1 MSSYQIDTSG
11 IDVKLRLSGDVT
23 IEQAQAFHNALQ
35 AAIQPG
41 QRLTV
46 NAAAMT
52 RLDAA
57 ALQVLLSAAKSAST
71 VYASA
76 SSPAW
81 EEAFRRFALE
91 DPFTPI
97 AP

>member
-1 MSSYQIDTSG
+1 MNSYQIDTTG
-11 IDVKLRLSGDVT
+11 LDVKLRLSGEVT
-23 IEQAQAFHNALQ
+23 IEQARAFHNALK
-35 AAIQPG
+35 AAIRPG
-41 QRLTV
+41 QRLTI

-57 ALQVLLSAAKSAST
+57 ALQVLLAAARSAST

-91 DPFTPI
+91 DPITSI
-97 AP
+97 AT